1 MSNDRRSARLRH
13 THSLTDLDLT
23 GLEID
28 ASQVVSGIL
37 DSARLPGSF
46 SGFANPSA
54 SIGLTAVNGS
64 ATTAMRSDAA
74 PALSQAIVPTWTAQH
89 TFALSGTHAAPSV
102 QLSSARP
109 ILHLNET
116 DGAADN
122 RRGAFEPNSE
132 TLQLSA
138 ADDTGSAATVWC
150 RVDRTGTAVDAVTF
164 AQGTKFFGSFGSVPV
179 PNNEVARLYLGGSVP
194 LIGFVATG
202 AGSNAKV
209 TDFFANPTT
218 GALSFRLVN
227 DALTSATEWM
237 SVSRVAT
244 AVGTVNFPTTSAVG
258 FLLGPN
264 AGIFTNRMV
273 AMNGAATPGIL
284 GITQSSGVSGNDVL
298 ALHHTATSGDN
309 LLAQFVTDAGSTRGS
324 ISYNRGAGLVAYN
337 TTSDVRLKRDIKD
350 AQPASDIIDSIRVR
364 EFTWRDSGNVNR
376 YGFIA
381 QELHEVYPD
390 AATKAHGHVPWQVD
404 YSKLVPLM
412 LKEIQSLRAR
422 VRALESDN
430 DVS

>member
-1 MSNDRRSARLRH
+1 
-13 THSLTDLDLT
+13 
-23 GLEID
+23 
-28 ASQVVSGIL
+28 
-37 DSARLPGSF
+37 
-46 SGFANPSA
+46 
-54 SIGLTAVNGS
+54 
-64 ATTAMRSDAA
+64 
-74 PALSQAIVPTWTAQH
+74 
-89 TFALSGTHAAPSV
+89 
-102 QLSSARP
+102 
-109 ILHLNET
+109 
-116 DGAADN
+116 
-122 RRGAFEPNSE
+122 
-132 TLQLSA
+132 
-138 ADDTGSAATVWC
+138 
-150 RVDRTGTAVDAVTF
+150 
-164 AQGTKFFGSFGSVPV
+164 
-179 PNNEVARLYLGGSVP
+179 
-194 LIGFVATG
+194 
-202 AGSNAKV
+202 
-209 TDFFANPTT
+209 
-218 GALSFRLVN
+218 
-227 DALTSATEWM
+227 
-237 SVSRVAT
+237 
-244 AVGTVNFPTTSAVG
+244 
-258 FLLGPN
+258 
-264 AGIFTNRMV
+264 MV